1 MFLGKKFTKNG
12 IRPTKSGFVQ
22 WSGIMIWGMKDW
34 KIGEWKI
41 KKINDHVPVIKQ
53 IGSKVATSKIFS
65 SAITAMVLVKSKS
78 PLEWVGY
85 LTN

>member
-1 MFLGKKFTKNG
+1 MVFGLQSQDL
-12 IRPTKSGFVQ
+12 SGGAGL
-22 WSGIMIWGMKDW
+22 WIWGLKDW

-41 KKINDHVPVIKQ
+41 KKINDHIPVIKQ

-65 SAITAMVLVKSKS
+65 SAIRAMVMVKSKS
-78 PLEWVGY
+78 PLEVVGY